1 MADRRPGWETQRRY
15 QDRPFGA
22 HELLQRMLF
31 HHIAVSKKRGGD
43 EKQRP
48 RGRLYQ
54 SPQCRSFGG
63 VK

>member
-31 HHIAVSKKRGGD
+31 HHIAV
-43 EKQRP
+43 
-48 RGRLYQ
+48 
-54 SPQCRSFGG
+54 
-63 VK
+63 